1 MNVIEG
7 RYSKFVSGTEDEE
20 WGVDVRMGRSSVPG
34 EVSEEVNGTA
44 SDAGVI
50 EGVDTGLSSS

>member
-1 MNVIEG
+1 MTVIEG

-20 WGVDVRMGRSSVPG
+20 WSVDARMGRSSVLG

-44 SDAGVI
+44 SDAEMI
-50 EGVDTGLSSS
+50 EGADTGSS